1 MANESLAK
9 AKREQNDE
17 FYTVYDFIQK
27 EMNAYLEFNPD
38 VFRDK
43 IVLLPCDDPE
53 WSNFTKFFAQNFE
66 SLGLKKLI
74 STSFSKEKKEKL
86 YPVGYQLSFFDIDK
100 DGYDEEKSN
109 ANGKI
114 FTLTRDIN
122 KSGVIDIDDLE
133 WGYLQGDGDFRSEEV
148 TKLRDEADIIVTNPP
163 FSLFREFVDWIYQGH
178 KQFLII
184 GNKNAITYKE
194 IFPLIKNNELWLG
207 ATCNSEDMVFSVPE
221 GAEVSPKDRE
231 KAAKLGYVGNY
242 TRLGNSNWFTNLD
255 HGRRHQ
261 PIALMSYNDNLK
273 FSKHKNIIENGY
285 LHYDNYNAL
294 DIPFVDAIPNDYDD
308 VMGVPITF
316 LDKYCPEQFEIL
328 GITLG
333 NTVEY
338 EMTKIY
344 ENAVQHNKN
353 GSTQGGSKVNT
364 RAAICVKEIPVDTVY
379 YTADNADGYLL
390 SIYPRIL
397 IRKRVKE

>member
-338 EMTKIY
+338 KMTKIY
-344 ENAVQHNKN
+344 ENAIQHNKN

-364 RAAICVKEIPVDTVY
+364 RAAICAKEIPIDTVY

-390 SIYPRIL
+390 SIYPRVL
-397 IRKRVKE
+397 IRKR